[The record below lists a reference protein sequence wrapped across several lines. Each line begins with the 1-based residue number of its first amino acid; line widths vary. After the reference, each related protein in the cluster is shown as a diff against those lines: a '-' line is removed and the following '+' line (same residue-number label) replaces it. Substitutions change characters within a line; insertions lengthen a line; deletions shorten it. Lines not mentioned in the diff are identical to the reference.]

1 MFQVKW
7 FNKKK
12 GFGFVTDGTGKEY
25 FCHHSDIS
33 ISGYRFLRAGE
44 YVRGEL
50 VSMEDSKQKLSN
62 IRAPTDWGT
71 LMCQVRNDPPATS
84 QSP

>member
-33 ISGYRFLRAGE
+33 ITGYRFLRAGE
-44 YVRGEL
+44 YVCGD
-50 VSMEDSKQKLSN
+50 VVDIEDNKQKLSN
-62 IRAPTDWGT
+62 IRPPTEWGT
-71 LMCQVRNDPPATS
+71 LMCQVRNDLPSNSDT
-84 QSP
+84 

>member
-50 VSMEDSKQKLSN
+50 VSMEDSKQNLS
-62 IRAPTDWGT
+62 ISRAPTDWGT